1 LVAQRFAASGR
12 KNGQCRTS
20 RKEGFYDLPLAL
32 PEMSM
37 AEVLEEFGVEVV
49 VWRFHFVGTIE
60 RSGNAS
66 AILGEK
72 QKKRDSTGES
82 LFWQIKLKALIL

>member
-1 LVAQRFAASGR
+1 LVAQRFSATGW
-12 KNGQCRTS
+12 KNGQCRTP

-49 VWRFHFVGTIE
+49 VWRFHFAGTIE

-66 AILGEK
+66 AILGET
-72 QKKRDSTGES
+72 KKEGFDGRIPLWANQAE
-82 LFWQIKLKALIL
+82 ALIL

>member
-1 LVAQRFAASGR
+1 
-12 KNGQCRTS
+12 
-20 RKEGFYDLPLAL
+20 
-32 PEMSM
+32 M
-37 AEVLEEFGVEVV
+37 AEVLEEFGVEVL
-49 VWRFHFVGTIE
+49 VWRFHFAGTIE

-82 LFWQIKLKALIL
+82 LFGQIKLKR

>member
-12 KNGQCRTS
+12 KNGQCRTP
-20 RKEGFYDLPLAL
+20 REEGFYDLPLAL
-32 PEMSM
+32 PEVSM

-49 VWRFHFVGTIE
+49 VCRFHFAGTIE
-60 RSGNAS
+60 RSGSAS

-82 LFWQIKLKALIL
+82 LFGQIKLKR